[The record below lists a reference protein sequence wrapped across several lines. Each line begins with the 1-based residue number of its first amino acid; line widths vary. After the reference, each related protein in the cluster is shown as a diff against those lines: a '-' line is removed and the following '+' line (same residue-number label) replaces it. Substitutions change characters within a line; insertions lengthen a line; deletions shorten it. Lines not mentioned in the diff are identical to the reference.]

1 LKPKITGPEK
11 SAGMQRRGWQP
22 GQSGNPAGKP
32 KGARHAALVALD
44 AIGADGAAEV
54 MRAVVAAAKA
64 GDMRASEILLRR
76 LWPERK
82 GRPVAFP
89 LPELRTAADM
99 VTALGAVVQA
109 VAHGDLSPEEGQA
122 VAGMVELHRKAIET
136 AEFECRLAALEG
148 AANARA

>member
-1 LKPKITGPEK
+1 MKPKITGPEK
-11 SAGMQRRGWQP
+11 SAGIQRGGWQP

-44 AIGADGAAEV
+44 AIGADGAAEI
-54 MRAVVAAAKA
+54 MAAVVRAAHG
-64 GDMRASEILLRR
+64 GDMRAADILLRR

-89 LPELRTAADM
+89 LPELRTAAD
-99 VTALGAVVQA
+99 VVAALGAVVQA
-109 VAHGDLSPEEGQA
+109 VAHGDLSPEEGLG
-122 VAGMVELHRKAIET
+122 VAGLMELHRKAIET
-136 AEFECRLAALEG
+136 AEFERRLAALEG